1 MTVWASYVSGS
12 FDKHNTDFALAER
25 VGQGEWVGVV
35 LLAFLGLPRK
45 TTSHVQGVLFHGNE
59 WVWLQSEMC
68 TVNIACLSWAFAH
81 NCRDLHMVTI

>member
-12 FDKHNTDFALAER
+12 FDKHNTDFVLAER

-45 TTSHVQGVLFHGNE
+45 PPLMFKGFCS
-59 WVWLQSEMC
+59 
-68 TVNIACLSWAFAH
+68 
-81 NCRDLHMVTI
+81 MVMSGCGYSQKCAQLT